1 MVETLPRSK
10 RSLSELV
17 QQQQQQ
23 QQQKQS
29 SKSQAWCE
37 AGRKTQQIYNSQE
50 YRRTQLTGT
59 RRLSTHESVKAIRR
73 KVKREWE

>member
-10 RSLSELV
+10 RSLSEIIV
-17 QQQQQQ
+17 QQQ

-29 SKSQAWCE
+29 TKSRAWCE

>member
-10 RSLSELV
+10 RSLSEIV
-17 QQQQQQ
+17 QQQ

-29 SKSQAWCE
+29 TKSQAWCE